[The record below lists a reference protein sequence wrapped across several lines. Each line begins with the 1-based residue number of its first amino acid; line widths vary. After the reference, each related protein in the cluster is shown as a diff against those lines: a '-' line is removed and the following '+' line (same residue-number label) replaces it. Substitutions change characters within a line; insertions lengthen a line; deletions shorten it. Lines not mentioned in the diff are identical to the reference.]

1 MHIEYETKVDL
12 SRQLQN
18 LEKKVNYI
26 QKNDK
31 LKQAPYYQ
39 IEITQ
44 IIETP

>member
-1 MHIEYETKVDL
+1 MHIEYKTKVDL

-31 LKQAPYYQ
+31 LKQVLVKAKKS
-39 IEITQ
+39 EWT
-44 IIETP
+44 